1 MNKCITTDDV
11 LHRVT
16 GLYNLTDIESYWMA
30 SIRRSFRTTYGSTGD
45 KELLVASIH
54 HNLFARDNHLN
65 LHQ

>member
-30 SIRRSFRTTYGSTGD
+30 SIRRRFRTTYGSTGD
-45 KELLVASIH
+45 
-54 HNLFARDNHLN
+54 N
-65 LHQ
+65 